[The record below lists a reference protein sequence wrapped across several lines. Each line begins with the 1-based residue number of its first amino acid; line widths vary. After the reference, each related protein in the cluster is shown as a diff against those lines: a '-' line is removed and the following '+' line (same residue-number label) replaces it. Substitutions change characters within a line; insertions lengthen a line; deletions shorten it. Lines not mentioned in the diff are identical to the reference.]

1 MWNVYDRVMSNL
13 PHSNN
18 SVEGWHNTF
27 ATRVAIAHPTIK
39 KVAEEIR
46 SEQSKFEVDIAQLL
60 QGQQSKPKKAC
71 YRKLDERIARLV
83 ADYNPIQISEYLKN
97 IAVNVSL

>member
-1 MWNVYDRVMSNL
+1 MSNL
-13 PHSNN
+13 PRSNN
-18 SVEGWHNTF
+18 SIEGWHNAF
-27 ATRVAIAHPTIK
+27 ATCVGIAHPTIK
-39 KVAEEIR
+39 KLAEKIR
-46 SEQSKFEVDIAQLL
+46 SEQSEFEVDIAQLL
-60 QGQQSKPKKAC
+60 QGQQPKPKNAC